1 MINITPEAAK
11 QIQTSAQQG
20 NTGNLS
26 LRIAATKNDDGS
38 IHYGM
43 GFDENKEDDITVTSE
58 GVEIIISPISADLL
72 KDTTLDFVEL
82 EPGKKQFIF
91 MNPND
96 PSFVPPSN
104 D

>member
-1 MINITPEAAK
+1 MIKVTPEAAK

-20 NTGNLS
+20 KTESLP

-43 GFDENKEDDITVTSE
+43 GFDENKDNDIAIKTE
-58 GVEIIISPISADLL
+58 GINVIIAPESAALI
-72 KDTTLDFVEL
+72 KNTTLDFVEL
-82 EPGKKQFIF
+82 EPGKSQFIF

-96 PSFVPPSN
+96 PDYTPPS
-104 D
+104 DD

>member
-1 MINITPEAAK
+1 MIKITPEAAK

-20 NTGNLS
+20 NTESLP

-38 IHYGM
+38 LHYGM
-43 GFDENKEDDITVTSE
+43 GFDENKEGDISVTSE
-58 GVEIIISPISADLL
+58 GIDIIVSPISADLL

-96 PSFVPPSN
+96 PNYIPPAN

>member
-1 MINITPEAAK
+1 MIKVTIEAAK
-11 QIQTSAQQG
+11 QIQLSTQQG
-20 NTGNLS
+20 KIENLP

-43 GFDENKEDDITVTSE
+43 GFDENKEGDISVTSE
-58 GVEIIISPISADLL
+58 GIEIIVSPISADLL

-82 EPGKKQFIF
+82 EPGKSQFIF

-96 PSFVPPSN
+96 PSYAPPS
-104 D
+104 DT

>member
-1 MINITPEAAK
+1 MIKITPEAAK

-20 NTGNLS
+20 KTENLP
-26 LRIAATKNDDGS
+26 LRIAASKNDDGS

-43 GFDENKEDDITVTSE
+43 GFDENKEGDIAVTSE
-58 GVEIIISPISADLL
+58 GIKIIVSPLSSDLL

-82 EPGKKQFIF
+82 EPGKTQFIF

-96 PSFVPPSN
+96 PSYSPPIEN
-104 D
+104 